1 MQCIALVPKN
11 RSKRLWEREREREPQ
26 KERQGE
32 RMVRGGERERVCM
45 RMDRDS
51 ASQEDFI
58 MYLILIF
65 IDFATFVF
73 QCF

>member
-1 MQCIALVPKN
+1 MGE
-11 RSKRLWEREREREPQ
+11 RERTSKRKTGRENGEREREM
-26 KERQGE
+26 GC
-32 RMVRGGERERVCM
+32 V

-51 ASQEDFI
+51 TSQEDFI
-58 MYLILIF
+58 MYPILVF

>member
-11 RSKRLWEREREREPQ
+11 RSKRLWERERTSKRKTGREN
-26 KERQGE
+26 
-32 RMVRGGERERVCM
+32 GEREREREGVV

-65 IDFATFVF
+65 IDFATFVS

>member
-1 MQCIALVPKN
+1 MGE
-11 RSKRLWEREREREPQ
+11 RERTSKRKTGRENGERERER
-26 KERQGE
+26 GC
-32 RMVRGGERERVCM
+32 V

-51 ASQEDFI
+51 TSQEDFI
-58 MYLILIF
+58 MYPILVF